1 MLDIQ
6 GILGNEKH
14 LFSFMFMR
22 YQAATA
28 TLCFLFENRQNKTPF
43 LPGELWEEIKSLI
56 YSESNSGK
64 PPPPRRRQRLQCE
77 PTHILRRGRSREKK
91 GKQWR
96 ATIWRKQKHPELERE
111 WLTKEFC
118 PTSFSSPT
126 SFWLRMLKGE
136 TSDSWKGLLYHLYH
150 WSQLWLEEPIS
161 QKKYHSICLISLFS
175 WWFWWM

>member
-1 MLDIQ
+1 MKRWFLSFCSYDYVQDIS
-6 GILGNEKH
+6 N
-14 LFSFMFMR
+14 
-22 YQAATA
+22 
-28 TLCFLFENRQNKTPF
+28 ENRFSHLWGTTNSFTVYPLGQKKAPF
-43 LPGELWEEIKSLI
+43 LPDELWEEIKSLI

-96 ATIWRKQKHPELERE
+96 ATIWRRQKHPELERE

-136 TSDSWKGLLYHLYH
+136 TSDSWKGLLYHFYH
-150 WSQLWLEEPIS
+150 WLGTTLIGITINQSV
-161 QKKYHSICLISLFS
+161 KKKSFPKTSPTL
-175 WWFWWM
+175 